1 MVMWWDFIGRS
12 HEEIESARK
21 DWMDSTRFGE
31 ACHELGLGLGIAI
44 LGSVGI
50 AVYRSEVSDTLPAAL
65 PADAAS
71 RVQDTIGSAVYE
83 AGRLPGE
90 LGTAVLD
97 AARLAFTDGLLFVS
111 VICTV
116 VTLLT
121 VFAVAFLLGPLP
133 KGEGHG
139 GGESGGGAGGDGTA
153 EGTGSH
159 ESLETVDGRRP
170 DHHRQATATEDQ
182 GH

>member
-1 MVMWWDFIGRS
+1 M
-12 HEEIESARK
+12 
-21 DWMDSTRFGE
+21 
-31 ACHELGLGLGIAI
+31 
-44 LGSVGI
+44 
-50 AVYRSEVSDTLPAAL
+50 
-65 PADAAS
+65 
-71 RVQDTIGSAVYE
+71 
-83 AGRLPGE
+83 
-90 LGTAVLD
+90 
-97 AARLAFTDGLLFVS
+97 FVS

-121 VFAVAFLLGPLP
+121 VFTVALLLGPLP

-159 ESLETVDGRRP
+159 ESLENVDGRRP